1 MLGKEN
7 TRFFHRELKHSFWI
21 WDFKK
26 LVFIMVSKDGFRRF
40 FLGEDPRKE
49 EGKFSRKVFK
59 EKKRGGSKIMDYSGD
74 LLRSLLILSKFL
86 V

>member
-49 EGKFSRKVFK
+49 EGKYSRKVFK
-59 EKKRGGSKIMDYSGD
+59 EKKGGGAK
-74 LLRSLLILSKFL
+74 
-86 V
+86 

>member
-7 TRFFHRELKHSFWI
+7 TRFFHRELNCSFWS

-26 LVFIMVSKDGFRRF
+26 LVYIMSSQDGFRRF

-49 EGKFSRKVFK
+49 EGKFSKIIFQEK
-59 EKKRGGSKIMDYSGD
+59 ERGGEQNNG
-74 LLRSLLILSKFL
+74 LFRRFT
-86 V
+86 

>member
-49 EGKFSRKVFK
+49 EGKYSRKVFK
-59 EKKRGGSKIMDYSGD
+59 EKKRGGAK
-74 LLRSLLILSKFL
+74 
-86 V
+86 

>member
-1 MLGKEN
+1 MFLLDMGFQE
-7 TRFFHRELKHSFWI
+7 
-21 WDFKK
+21 
-26 LVFIMVSKDGFRRF
+26 VSIYYEFSRQFQKI

-59 EKKRGGSKIMDYSGD
+59 EKKRGGSKIMDYPGD

>member
-26 LVFIMVSKDGFRRF
+26 LVFIMVSKDEFRRF
-40 FLGEDPRKE
+40 FLGKDPRKE

-74 LLRSLLILSKFL
+74 LLKSLLILSKFL